1 MVIESTQ
8 IRNSDTDPLA
18 FHFEVYEDEESVVVS
33 DTKFDPHD
41 VDMKDHSELQC
52 HPVYTSRRTILD
64 RPCWRDDVVTLQR
77 ADTRYE
83 VRVLA
88 SRQGSCGSAAWKS
101 EEMIYD
107 TFKVGPMSHSQA

>member
-18 FHFEVYEDEESVVVS
+18 FHFEVYEDSVNDPNFQVS
-33 DTKFDPHD
+33 DPND

-52 HPVYTSRRTILD
+52 HPIYTSRRTILD
-64 RPCWRDDVVTLQR
+64 RPCWRDDVVNLKR
-77 ADTRYE
+77 ADVKYE

-88 SRQGSCGSAAWKS
+88 CR
-101 EEMIYD
+101 
-107 TFKVGPMSHSQA
+107 